1 MGMDVLALGGNA
13 ILKEGEPRTF
23 ENQNSNVKATS
34 KSIARL
40 ISSGI
45 LESLLVTHGNG
56 PQVGDEILKNEYA
69 SAEVPRLPLDAINAE
84 TEGFIGS
91 LIVRSLNSEFKARGM
106 KNEAVCI
113 LTHAIVDQ
121 RDPAFEKPTK
131 PVGPF
136 YSYSELEKEL
146 AIEKFDYAKFG
157 DKYRKVVPSPKPAGI
172 LELEA
177 IKALLKDGYVVV
189 AGGGGGIPVYM
200 SGNEYVGSVC
210 VIDKDATSSLLASAV
225 GAESLNILT
234 DVDYVYSNIND
245 AKSAI
250 ANATTATMEELMP
263 SLQEGNIRPKVMACV
278 DFVKR
283 GGKVARVGSLDRIED
298 VLNGKNCTVIKA

>member
-1 MGMDVLALGGNA
+1 MGIDVLALGGNA
-13 ILKEGEPRTF
+13 ILKENEPRTF

-34 KSIARL
+34 KSIAEL
-40 ISSGI
+40 LSSGI
-45 LESLLVTHGNG
+45 LESALVTHGNG

-69 SAEVPRLPLDAINAE
+69 SAEVPRLPMDAINAE

-106 KNEAVCI
+106 KKEAVCV
-113 LTHAIVDQ
+113 LTHTIVDR

-146 AIEKFDYAKFG
+146 RIERFEYAKFG
-157 DKYRKVVPSPKPAGI
+157 NSYRKVVSSPKPVGI
-172 LELEA
+172 VELEA
-177 IKALLKDGYVVV
+177 IKSLLKEGFVVV
-189 AGGGGGIPVYM
+189 AGGGGGVPVYR
-200 SGNEYVGSVC
+200 SGNEYIGIAC
-210 VIDKDATSSLLASAV
+210 VIDKDATSGLLASAV

-234 DVDYVYSNIND
+234 DVNYVYKNIKD
-245 AKSAI
+245 PKSAI
-250 ANATTATMEELMP
+250 KNATVATMEKLIP

-283 GGKVARVGSLDRIED
+283 GGKVAKVGNLDRIED
-298 VLNGKNCTVIKA
+298 VLNGKNCTVIRA